1 MKRFLTLIAATATL
15 LLFSAADWR
24 QFRGTDL
31 TGVAA
36 DSRLPTQFDV
46 KTGENVAWTT
56 PLLGKGVSGPIVVR
70 DRVFVTASSGPVT
83 QNRLHVLAFDAK
95 TGQQVWKRD
104 FWATGRCYH
113 HPTSANA
120 APTPASDGER
130 IFAFFSSNDLV
141 CLDLDGN
148 LLWYRGLAHD
158 YPKAGNDVGMSSS
171 PVVVGKT
178 VVVQIENQGD
188 SFAAGIDT
196 ETGETRWRI
205 DRPHA
210 ANWASPGMLRLK
222 DGKELVL
229 LTSGKGL
236 TAHDPLTG
244 EQKWSYDSGCSII
257 PSVTAANGRIYLPAN
272 GLTVLD
278 AGEGS
283 APSLAWES
291 NKVVPGNSS
300 PVVDGDKVYTLR
312 GSVLVCGNEK
322 DGDVLWQERV
332 KGTFWATPVIAG
344 EHAYCVNQEGQC
356 LVVQLGEKGQVVSTN
371 ELGEAVLGTPAVAG
385 DALYIRGEKH
395 LIKIAG
401 ANK

>member
-1 MKRFLTLIAATATL
+1 MNRLLSPIAAAAAL

-24 QFRGTDL
+24 QFRGTDQ

-36 DSRLPTQFDV
+36 DSRLPTKFDV
-46 KTGENVAWTT
+46 TTGENVAWKA
-56 PLLGKGVSGPIVVR
+56 PLIGKGVSGPIVVG

-95 TGQQVWKRD
+95 TGKQAWKRD

-120 APTPASDGER
+120 APTPASDGRR
-130 IFAFFSSNDLV
+130 IFAFYSSNDLV

-148 LLWYRGLAHD
+148 IVWYRGLAHD
-158 YPKAGNDVGMSSS
+158 FPKAGNDVGMSSS

-188 SFAAGIDT
+188 SFAAGIDAD
-196 ETGETRWRI
+196 TGETRWRI
-205 DRPHA
+205 DRPPA
-210 ANWASPGMLRLK
+210 ANWASPGALRLK

-229 LTSGKGL
+229 LTCGKGL

-244 EQKWSYDSGCSII
+244 EQQWSYDVGCAGI
-257 PSVTAANGRIYLPAN
+257 PSVTAANGRIYLPAR

-278 AGEGS
+278 ADGS
-283 APSLAWES
+283 APSVAWES

-300 PVVDGDKVYTLR
+300 PVVTGDKVYTLR

-322 DGDVLWQERV
+322 DGEVLWQARL
-332 KGTFWATPVIAG
+332 KGAFWATPVIAG

-356 LVVQLGEKGQVVSTN
+356 LVVHLGERGELVSTS
-371 ELGEAVLGTPAVAG
+371 ELGEGVLGTPAVAS
-385 DALYIRGEKH
+385 DALFVRGEKH
-395 LIKIAG
+395 LIKVA
-401 ANK
+401 KE

>member
-46 KTGENVAWTT
+46 KTGENVAWTK